1 MQRCLRVQRT
11 WDDARNGHLTS
22 MHEIC
27 ARRQIIQITSGWA
40 EGSAKT
46 CSGPASA
53 GCPNCTTLLLLVRIG
68 EFLVLP
74 PPELTLPLVD
84 DVLPPHFGPVLCL
97 ELADE
102 LRIPEFTRNSEVLAA
117 PHESVTLASL
127 RGGGHAGGVEVLLL
141 STGYRD
147 KAAETDEAVLA
158 GDNLAPDVCL
168 STRSEAPA
176 ARPKGFVQDP
186 PVLDLREVD
195 EPVWLDLNILRI

>member
-84 DVLPPHFGPVLCL
+84 
-97 ELADE
+97 
-102 LRIPEFTRNSEVLAA
+102 
-117 PHESVTLASL
+117 
-127 RGGGHAGGVEVLLL
+127 EVLLL
-141 STGYRD
+141 STGHRD

-158 GDNLAPDVCL
+158 RDNLAPDVCL